1 MEKFIFC
8 ALLILLFYGWLWMD
22 GSEVYL
28 HFKHQP
34 RKMVKYIQT
43 IRRQKNLFDHFVWL
57 GLKGLNALRITYEKT
72 FCDNIWRFQVIDYSC
87 KNSYYRCFIVFQI
100 QSVDDCIFKQ

>member
-43 IRRQKNLFDHFVWL
+43 ICRQQNVFDHFVWL
-57 GLKGLNALRITYEKT
+57 GLKGLNALRVTYEKT
-72 FCDNIWRFQVIDYSC
+72 FCDNI
-87 KNSYYRCFIVFQI
+87 
-100 QSVDDCIFKQ
+100 